1 MSKKLIG
8 SHNVAEFICAN
19 DNTIR
24 VDSGMI
30 LAPGTKDV
38 LRSKGVQIVYEKR
51 SVKLESPTKDK
62 LQGKTEKDDTS
73 SLIEI
78 VVLMLRKDFGVVDE
92 DQIRDISVLVMEKIV
107 TKSLLTNVIQKRD

>member
-8 SHNVAEFICAN
+8 SHNVAEFICTD

-30 LAPGTKDV
+30 LAPGAKDV
-38 LRSKGVQIVYEKR
+38 LRSKGIKIVYGKR
-51 SVKLESPTKDK
+51 TVKAESPAKDK
-62 LQGKTEKDDTS
+62 LQDNAEKDETS
-73 SLIEI
+73 SLIEK

-107 TKSLLTNVIQKRD
+107 TK